1 MNETILVVD
10 DEKKYRELISL
21 FLKSEG
27 LNVLEAPNGRTALDL
42 FYTKKPDLIV
52 LDVMLPDISGF
63 DVCKKIRETSEVPIL
78 FLSALEDEG
87 YHVIGY
93 RAGADDY
100 ISKPF
105 QSTVFALKVKRIL
118 QRTKN
123 TAETK
128 EINLIR
134 MGSLTLD
141 EDSYTCCVDGEGIP
155 LTQKEF
161 SLLFALMKNPGRVLT
176 REYLLQKVWGY
187 DYAGETRAVDTM
199 IKKLRKKLGSAS
211 SLIKT
216 VVSVGYKMEDSP

>member
-21 FLKSEG
+21 FLRSEG
-27 LNVLEAPNGRTALDL
+27 LNVLEAPNGKIALQL
-42 FYTKKPDLIV
+42 FYSKKPDLIV

-63 DVCKKIRETSEVPIL
+63 DLCKKIRESSEVPIL

-118 QRTKN
+118 QRTKQ
-123 TAETK
+123 TEQPK
-128 EINLIR
+128 EGKVTR
-134 MGSLTLD
+134 MGSLTLH
-141 EDSYTCCVDGEGIP
+141 EDSYTCSVDGEEIP

-161 SLLFALMKNPGRVLT
+161 SVLFALIKNPGRVLT
-176 REYLLQKVWGY
+176 REYLLENVWGY
-187 DYAGETRAVDTM
+187 DFAGETRAVDTM
-199 IKKLRKKLGSAS
+199 IKKLRKKLGAAAY
-211 SLIKT
+211 LIKT
-216 VVSVGYKMEDSP
+216 VVSVGYKMEDSL